1 MKKTLDIKSR
11 CARMIILKNGGD
23 EMAVHFVGFRGD
35 RFQAAVRVFGYP
47 ISFIMSGIAARLK
60 SLIQTKTFMF
70 SRMATRH
77 KISSSHITIL
87 LIGEIMTMFA
97 DFTKDVEN
105 TFLDEI
111 KDINKKLINAIN
123 AGDNISEIASLKIRA
138 EQTSYM
144 LYEFC
149 VVAAR
154 FRLKD
159 KNDEV

>member
-1 MKKTLDIKSR
+1 
-11 CARMIILKNGGD
+11 
-23 EMAVHFVGFRGD
+23 MAVHFVGLEAIDFKLPS
-35 RFQAAVRVFGYP
+35 VFLVIL